1 MRTLEIISTCCIVA
15 ALSGCVHVN
24 WNDHP
29 LIQTALWGGFFKN
42 VSFVK
47 NGGPVRNFPT
57 TNASIWMKM
66 GFHGEPPSNG
76 WNNSFF
82 FGGWDSSNGNRYEF
96 IYAYNDSFPGIGQ
109 TQICSLETVASSKGT
124 VNKDSLF
131 LYKNID
137 ISYVD
142 SVTWLTIEVNA
153 PDTKLTLTGI
163 EFDSQTPLT
172 ASDNHEVVD
181 TKNIKKTHAVKFK
194 LTWSND
200 TLQGEFH
207 WADITVM
214 RPPPGLGF

>member
-1 MRTLEIISTCCIVA
+1 MRLAKLTGLICIVV
-15 ALSGCVHVN
+15 ALNGCVHIN

-29 LIQTALWGGFFKN
+29 LVPTALWGGFFKN

-47 NGGPVRNFPT
+47 NGAAVQNFPS
-57 TNASIWMKM
+57 TNAEVWMKM

-82 FGGWDSSNGNRYEF
+82 FGGWDKYGDRYGF

-109 TQICSLETVASSKGT
+109 TQICTLETIASSKGP

-142 SVTWLTIEVNA
+142 SITWLTIEVNA
-153 PDTKLTLTGI
+153 PDTKLILTGI
-163 EFDSQTPLT
+163 EFDATTPLT
-172 ASDNHEVVD
+172 ASDNHELVD
-181 TKNIKKTHAVKFK
+181 PKSIDKTHAVKFK

-214 RPPPGLGF
+214 RPPPGLAF